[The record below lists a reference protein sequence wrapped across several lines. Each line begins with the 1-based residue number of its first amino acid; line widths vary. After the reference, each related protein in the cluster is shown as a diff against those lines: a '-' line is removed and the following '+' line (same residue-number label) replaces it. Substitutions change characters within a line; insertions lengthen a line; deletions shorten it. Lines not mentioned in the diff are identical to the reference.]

1 MRDIVIFWITGT
13 VLSNALRFAIAFT
26 ISYYPWSYI
35 VRQKEVQETIGI
47 PNVTDNARSINTSY
61 REGRGHDFKTQ
72 LRILVG
78 TLKCLDDI
86 NFSLLFDI

>member
-1 MRDIVIFWITGT
+1 M
-13 VLSNALRFAIAFT
+13 
-26 ISYYPWSYI
+26 
-35 VRQKEVQETIGI
+35 QETIGI
-47 PNVTDNARSINTSY
+47 PNVTDNALSINTSY